1 MLTVLVDKKWVQTKE
16 KTVDSYDSSIKPNV
30 LNVIIIFI
38 ITVIIIILI
47 FYLIISII
55 IRLTKVHIY
64 M

>member
-1 MLTVLVDKKWVQTKE
+1 M
-16 KTVDSYDSSIKPNV
+16 

-38 ITVIIIILI
+38 ITVIIIIII

-64 M
+64 MLSSRFEPGLKNKNIESHQMFRND